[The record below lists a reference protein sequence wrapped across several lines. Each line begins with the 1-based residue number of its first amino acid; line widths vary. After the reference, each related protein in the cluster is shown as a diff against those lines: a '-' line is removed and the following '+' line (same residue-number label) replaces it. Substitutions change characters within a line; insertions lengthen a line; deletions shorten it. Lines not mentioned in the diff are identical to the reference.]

1 MENTKNNCFEDTSM
15 NACGTDDTNPMF
27 FEGGHAKDFQTKEL
41 VSDFDQFY
49 SGTIWDKSRYLN
61 RPN

>member
-1 MENTKNNCFEDTSM
+1 MENTKNNCLEDTSM

-27 FEGGHAKDFQTKEL
+27 FDGHAKDSPAKEL
-41 VSDFDQFY
+41 VSNFDAFY